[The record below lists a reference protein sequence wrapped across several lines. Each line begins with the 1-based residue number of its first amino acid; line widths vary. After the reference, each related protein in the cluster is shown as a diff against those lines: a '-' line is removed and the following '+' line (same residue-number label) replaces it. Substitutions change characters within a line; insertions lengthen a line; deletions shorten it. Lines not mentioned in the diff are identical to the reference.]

1 MTPCFTIQGFA
12 VDVIRRLWDRKLY
25 QDNKWLK
32 MVHANWFNYWVE
44 YRTCLTMQDVDAQI
58 EELLEPSEVDKPIF
72 TETIKGET
80 SLGGEM
86 RLRAPWIDAND

>member
-72 TETIKGET
+72 TEEEHGET
-80 SLGGEM
+80 PLGGPME
-86 RLRAPWIDAND
+86 LRAPWLDDND

>member
-44 YRTCLTMQDVDAQI
+44 YKTCLTMQDVDVQI

-72 TETIKGET
+72 TEEEHGET
-80 SLGGEM
+80 PPVSYTHLTLPTNREV
-86 RLRAPWIDAND
+86 